1 MTMTP
6 IQSFGAAETVTGSC
20 HFLQLRQGPKILVD
34 CGLFQGG
41 AEKSSFEPF
50 GFNPQDV
57 DILLITHAHLDHVG
71 RVPKLVK
78 EGFKGRI
85 ITTRATLDLMEV
97 VLLDSAKIME
107 EDFATQRKK
116 AKRRGEESTLKE
128 PLYTLD
134 DVKAVFDLNIQF
146 AQYDTPISLAKE
158 VSATFRNAGHILGS
172 ASIQVSFLVDNQPK
186 SVVFSGDLGSSN
198 GLIMQPPTAVA
209 QADALYIESTYGDRN
224 HRSME
229 NSLLEFKEIIQQ
241 TLKRQGNVIIPS
253 FAIERTQEVLV
264 LLKQMFLANELPRCK
279 VFVDSPMAIRAT
291 RIYNQYH
298 AELNAT
304 AQNLL
309 ATDGSIFDFPYLEYT
324 LTGAESM
331 QINEHE
337 SGCIIIAGS
346 GMCTGGRILHHFKHR
361 LWDERNSVLFV
372 GYQAQGSLGRL
383 LVDGAE
389 EVHIYHEKIKVGA
402 KISMINGFSAHADQ
416 SELLNWMSQFNQL
429 DKVFLIHGEP
439 DKQAAF
445 KIAIETQLNKTVHIV
460 QYAEEI
466 WV

>member
-1 MTMTP
+1 
-6 IQSFGAAETVTGSC
+6 
-20 HFLQLRQGPKILVD
+20 
-34 CGLFQGG
+34 
-41 AEKSSFEPF
+41 
-50 GFNPQDV
+50 
-57 DILLITHAHLDHVG
+57 
-71 RVPKLVK
+71 
-78 EGFKGRI
+78 
-85 ITTRATLDLMEV
+85 ME
-97 VLLDSAKIME
+97 I
-107 EDFATQRKK
+107 
-116 AKRRGEESTLKE
+116 
-128 PLYTLD
+128 
-134 DVKAVFDLNIQF
+134 N
-146 AQYDTPISLAKE
+146 
-158 VSATFRNAGHILGS
+158 
-172 ASIQVSFLVDNQPK
+172 
-186 SVVFSGDLGSSN
+186 
-198 GLIMQPPTAVA
+198 
-209 QADALYIESTYGDRN
+209 
-224 HRSME
+224 
-229 NSLLEFKEIIQQ
+229 EIIQQ

-264 LLKQMFLANELPRCK
+264 LLKQMFLANELPRCQ

-331 QINEHE
+331 QINKHE

-383 LVDGAE
+383 LVDGAQ

-416 SELLNWMSQFNQL
+416 SELLNWMRQFNQL

-439 DKQAAF
+439 DKQAVF
-445 KIAIETQLNKTVHIV
+445 KTAIETQLNKTVHSV